1 MVEVSRHTLDNGLRL
16 LHYHDAGTRMVA
28 VNVLYD
34 VGSRDEKPGCTGL
47 AHLFEHLMFGGSEH
61 IPDFDTPLQMAG
73 GESNAWTSDDVTNF
87 YDIIPAHNIE
97 TALWL
102 ESDRMNCLALTQRNL
117 DAQKS
122 VVTEEFKQRCL
133 NVPYGD
139 VSHLVRREAFTRH
152 PYRWPVVGE
161 KIADIEGVTLNTAL
175 DFFHSHYA
183 PNNAIICLSGNIS
196 FNRAVELVEKWFAH
210 IPRRNIEPRRLPVE
224 PQQAAPRHI
233 VHHATTPQNL
243 IVKAFRMCGRLDPD
257 YHASDILSDILANGN
272 SARFFQNV
280 LLKTSL
286 FTDLDASIWGSID
299 PGLMVVKGRLQPGV
313 GFDEANSVIDAELHR
328 LASDGI
334 SQYEVDKFVNKFES
348 KECFENVSYAEMASK
363 LCYYE
368 LIANAGLINSE
379 LTLYRKLTAAHTGQ
393 VAAQIFYP
401 MGETRLYYGPSA
413 E

>member
-1 MVEVSRHTLDNGLRL
+1 MIEVSRHTLDNGLRL
-16 LHYHDAGTRMVA
+16 LHYRDAGTMMVA

-87 YDIIPAHNIE
+87 YDIIPAHNVE

-102 ESDRMNCLALTQRNL
+102 ESDRMNRLALTQRNL

-122 VVTEEFKQRCL
+122 VVIEEFKQRCL

-139 VSHLVRREAFTRH
+139 VPHLVRPVAFTRH

-161 KIADIEGVTLNTAL
+161 KIADIEGITLHTAL

-183 PNNAIICLSGNIS
+183 PNNAIICLSGNIT
-196 FNRAVELVEKWFAH
+196 FERAVELVEKWFSH
-210 IPRRNIEPRRLPVE
+210 IPRRDIAPHCLPVE
-224 PQQAAPRHI
+224 PRQDAPRHI
-233 VHHATTPQNL
+233 EHHAATPQNL
-243 IVKAFRMCGRLDPD
+243 IVKAYRMCGRLDPD
-257 YHASDILSDILANGN
+257 YHASDIISDILANGN

-280 LLKTSL
+280 LLKTNL
-286 FTDLDASIWGSID
+286 FTGLDASIWGSAD

-313 GFDEANSVIDAELHR
+313 SFDEANAVVDAELSR
-328 LASDGI
+328 LTTEGVSRR
-334 SQYEVDKFVNKFES
+334 EVEKFVNKFES

-368 LIANAGLINSE
+368 LLGDAGLINSE
-379 LTLYRKLTAAHTGQ
+379 LNRYRRLTAGQ
-393 VAAQIFYP
+393 VERVAAQIFAP
-401 MGETRLYYGPSA
+401 TGETRLYYGPSA
-413 E
+413 H